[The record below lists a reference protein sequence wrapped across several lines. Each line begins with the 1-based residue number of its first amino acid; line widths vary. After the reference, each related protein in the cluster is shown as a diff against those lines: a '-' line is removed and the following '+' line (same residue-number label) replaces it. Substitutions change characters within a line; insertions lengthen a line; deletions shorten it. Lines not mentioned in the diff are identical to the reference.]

1 MNAPTVWILLIANT
15 RFNSTHSSIIEICY
29 NVDLMKQILIRLSF
43 SSLSRTIGGGVFTIE
58 GI

>member
-15 RFNSTHSSIIEICY
+15 RFNSTHSPIIEICY

-43 SSLSRTIGGGVFTIE
+43 SLLSRAIGGGVFTIE